1 MKITLTLNGG
11 RRTIEAQPLQR
22 LLDVLREQLGL
33 TGTKEGCGEGECGTC
48 TVLIDGEP
56 QNACLVPI
64 GQCDGRTVVTVEGL
78 VDAKHPAMFEKA
90 LVDRGAVQCGFCTP
104 GMVVAA
110 HALLTRVSNP
120 TEAQIREAMAG
131 NICRCTGYKRI
142 VEAVQAVA
150 ASRAEGQR

>member
-1 MKITLTLNGG
+1 MKLTLTIN
-11 RRTIEAQPLQR
+11 REARTIEVSPLLR
-22 LLDVLREQLGL
+22 LIDVLRDHLGL

-64 GQCDGRTVVTVEGL
+64 GQCDGRSVTTVEGL
-78 VDAKHPAMFEKA
+78 VDGKRPGLFEA
-90 LVDRGAVQCGFCTP
+90 VLVERGAVQCGFCTP

-110 HALLTRVSNP
+110 HALLARVAQP
-120 TEAQIREAMAG
+120 TEGQIREAMAG

-150 ASRAEGQR
+150 AANVEVQR